1 MNQHPPDSEQLDR
14 YARPERPCPEVR
26 ISIAADRVHAAPDER
41 RSEERV
47 SAGSPERARFAF
59 DEIDR

>member
-14 YARPERPCPEVR
+14 HTRSEGAYPEVR

-47 SAGSPERARFAF
+47 SAGSPERARLAF
-59 DEIDR
+59 DEVDR